1 MAPRWAF
8 APAAPPDRMDVLLTN
23 DDGISASGIHAL
35 YEALSTLADVTVVA
49 PKEDQSAVGR
59 QLSRR
64 VTVEEH
70 ELGYVV
76 DGTPTDCVIAGVG
89 ALSLDPDLVVAGC
102 NRGANLGHYV
112 LGRSGTVSAA
122 VEAAFLGLPAMAVS
136 LYFPGT
142 DVAYEEFE
150 PDVGDYAE
158 AARAARYLADHA
170 FGAGVFQDADY
181 LNVNAPLPPEDD
193 GHAEME
199 TTRPSHV
206 YDMDAEVDGDGGVR
220 IVDRIWERMATGDI
234 ADPEGSDRRAVVE
247 GRVSVSPL
255 TAPHTTQHHEA
266 LDGLAEAYR
275 STVD

>member
-1 MAPRWAF
+1 ME
-8 APAAPPDRMDVLLTN
+8 VLLTN
-23 DDGISASGIHAL
+23 DDGISATGIRAL
-35 YEALSTLADVTVVA
+35 YESLSTLADVTVVA
-49 PKEDQSAVGR
+49 PRRDQSAVGR
-59 QLSRR
+59 QLSGR

-70 ELGYVV
+70 DLGYVV
-76 DGTPTDCVIAGVG
+76 EGTPTDCVIAGVQ
-89 ALSLDPDLVVAGC
+89 ALSLTPDLVVAGC

-122 VEAAFLGLPAMAVS
+122 VEAAFLGLPSMAVS

-142 DVAYEEFE
+142 DVAYEGFD
-150 PDVGDYAE
+150 PDVEDFAE

-170 FGAGVFQDADY
+170 FGAGVFEDADY
-181 LNVNAPLPPEDD
+181 LNVNAPLPPEE

-206 YDMDAEVDGDGGVR
+206 YDMDAEDETDGGVR
-220 IVDRIWERMATGDI
+220 IVDRVWERMATGEL

-255 TAPHTTQHHEA
+255 TAPHTTRHHEA
-266 LDGLAEAYR
+266 LDALAEAYR